1 MKMLQMRHP
10 QHLLPAVRLR
20 HGLQITR
27 SLFLSL
33 IEADCHLLFRL
44 LITGPRRA
52 ALCILSQIK
61 IQREQFV
68 KILLRQSILLFHFP
82 VQKSAQNLDPL
93 HTGIRFSVKVFFLV
107 IIRQRLI
114 QLDRPVEQRF
124 RRMHRIAVLKAVV
137 IDLQHLLDL
146 LEAKQLAARDPLRLQ
161 HFIRRRAV
169 VNDAILLRAQIHLGA
184 LQYLEKA
191 KLQLLR
197 IQRIHRI
204 KRMAEALKI
213 LIRKPR
219 NQIQMLMDVVRSLH
233 TVHVLRNLLK
243 RRSPMDCR
251 KRIPV
256 DCLHTDLQLQK
267 TRPQCPKQLQFLF
280 IQKIRR
286 DLTVKIRDP
295 IVMIPQKT
303 PQLQRP
309 RMAAVEGAVYE
320 LDLLYAFV
328 QKILKLLL
336 YKIKAAVPHPFI
348 DG

>member
-1 MKMLQMRHP
+1 M
-10 QHLLPAVRLR
+10 
-20 HGLQITR
+20 
-27 SLFLSL
+27 
-33 IEADCHLLFRL
+33 
-44 LITGPRRA
+44 
-52 ALCILSQIK
+52 
-61 IQREQFV
+61 
-68 KILLRQSILLFHFP
+68 
-82 VQKSAQNLDPL
+82 QKSAQDLDPL
-93 HTGIRFSVKVFFLV
+93 HTGIRFSAKAFFPV

-137 IDLQHLLDL
+137 IDLQHLFDL

-161 HFIRRRAV
+161 HFIWRCAV
-169 VNDAILLRAQIHLGA
+169 VNDAILLRTQIHLGA

-213 LIRKPR
+213 LIRKTR

-233 TVHVLRNLLK
+233 TVHMLRNLLK
-243 RRSPMDCR
+243 RRSPVDCR

-267 TRPQCPKQLQFLF
+267 PRPQCPKQLQFLF

-286 DLTVKIRDP
+286 DLTMKIRDP
-295 IVMIPQKT
+295 IVMIPQKA

-336 YKIKAAVPHPFI
+336 YKVKAAVPHPFI